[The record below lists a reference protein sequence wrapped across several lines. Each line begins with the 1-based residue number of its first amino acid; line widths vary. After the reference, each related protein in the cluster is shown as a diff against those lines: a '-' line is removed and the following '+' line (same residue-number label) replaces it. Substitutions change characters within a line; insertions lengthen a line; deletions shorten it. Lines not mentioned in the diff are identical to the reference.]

1 MGHRGPNAAT
11 GLVQTTDSYLDR
23 KRREIALLNRCLAS
37 ELDLPTPDSPAAVIE
52 QKFQIAAALRAEQS
66 LASWAVT
73 ETARPPTRRWRS
85 GAYEFDFGYQR
96 ADLTVRAPAIYPI
109 ALRQSTIYT
118 GSGMSAIAAL
128 VTALLQMHEPIEMLV
143 TADCYS
149 ETRELMERFGGRLR
163 LVAPRRLGSDRAITP
178 AARILWLDSS
188 VQSGFFGFQASTLRR
203 CDLIVVDTTCL
214 GATSGKIRRIAGEA
228 IAAGIPTAFVR
239 SHTKLDCLGIEYG
252 RLGSIVVATG
262 KGDFPVGRT
271 AWAKRLAVHVRD
283 AVRLFGWAPI
293 PVHFPPFACGSE
305 YRACSVARVGSIVR
319 NTRRL
324 ARTLAARLE
333 GARIATFQHG
343 LYLTIAPHGDPD
355 IDDVKRAAGDLAG
368 ALAAQGLAVKHT
380 GSFGFDFVAVEW
392 FPDLLRRRNVIRIAG
407 ADLPFEHTERI
418 AEGIARWWSASRRV
432 RAPSRGA
439 DPGVRT
445 TLQRPSRY

>member
-1 MGHRGPNAAT
+1 M
-11 GLVQTTDSYLDR
+11 QTTDSYLDR

-37 ELDLPTPDSPAAVIE
+37 ALELPLPDSPAAAIE

-85 GAYEFDFGYQR
+85 GAYEFSFGYQR

-118 GSGMSAIAAL
+118 SSGMSAIAAL
-128 VTALLQMHEPIEMLV
+128 VTALLQMHEPIEVLA

-149 ETRELMERFGGRLR
+149 ETRELMQRFGGRLR
-163 LVAPRRLGSDRAITP
+163 IVARGRRASDGAIAP
-178 AARILWLDSS
+178 AARVLWLDSS
-188 VQSGFFGFQASTLRR
+188 AQSEFLAFDASSVRG
-203 CDLIVVDTTCL
+203 CDLVVVDTTCL
-214 GATSGKIRRIAGEA
+214 GATSAKIRRVVAEA
-228 IAAGIPTAFVR
+228 VGAGIPIVLVR

-262 KGDFPVGRT
+262 REDFPSGRT
-271 AWAKRLAVHVRD
+271 AWARRLAAHARD

-305 YRACSVARVGSIVR
+305 YQACNIARVSSIIL

-324 ARTLAARLE
+324 ARTLATCLE
-333 GARIATFQHG
+333 GARIAMFQHG
-343 LYLTIAPHGDPD
+343 LYLTVAPRGDLG
-355 IDDVKRAAGDLAG
+355 IDDVKRAAGELAG
-368 ALAAQGLAVKHT
+368 ALAGKGLAVKHA

-392 FPDLLRRRNVIRIAG
+392 FPDQLRRKNVIRIAG
-407 ADLPFEHTERI
+407 ADLPFEHTDRV
-418 AEGIARWWSASRRV
+418 AEGIGQWWSGSRRARV
-432 RAPSRGA
+432 PHRTADRGDPAMSRA
-439 DPGVRT
+439 
-445 TLQRPSRY
+445 QSRY